1 MLNDIKNCWNDRLWR
16 LSFLGIII
24 LGFAVAS
31 IAPYRSIIG
40 IERLGLSELE
50 FALVSTLSAIF
61 TVFASMAVGIYSDQT
76 GRYRDVLLGSL
87 FVGIIGNAVLFAFPT
102 KWVFMLTLV
111 LFFPIA
117 TTGFTQFFAL
127 AKLAANKNK
136 TLNGDFSSSS
146 IRAAFAGAYAVMPP
160 IWAILVI
167 NGVDLLAIY
176 GVSAVINFIML
187 IMVYLKW
194 PKEHAAP
201 KERGER
207 VGFFIAMK
215 ELTNGPLTSR
225 LILIAIVGSVTKLNN
240 TVMGLIILN
249 DLGGTEADVGWFAG
263 AAALIEVPAMLFSVA
278 ALKYFTKSAFI
289 LIGVI
294 TYSLYLGAYAFLP
307 SVDYLWWLALPAGIG
322 GGIFIALV
330 IGYVQDLLSD
340 KPGTGGAL
348 ISFTNIG
355 GHIITSIIFGVCT
368 TFTGYAETAMIGAG
382 IAVLAGVILVV
393 IDGGQIWQKTNQAK
407 T

>member
-1 MLNDIKNCWNDRLWR
+1 MLTDIKNCWNDRLWR
-16 LSFLGIII
+16 LSFLGIVI

-40 IERLGLSELE
+40 IERLGLNELE

-61 TVFASMAVGIYSDQT
+61 TVIASMGVGIYSDQT

-87 FVGIIGNAVLFAFPT
+87 FIGIIGNAILFAFPT
-102 KWVFMLTLV
+102 KWVFMITLV
-111 LFFPIA
+111 LFFPVA

-136 TLNGDFSSSS
+136 KLNVDFSSSS
-146 IRAAFAGAYAVMPP
+146 IRAAFAGAYAVTPP

-187 IMVYLKW
+187 ILVYLKW
-194 PKEHAAP
+194 PKEHAAR
-201 KERGER
+201 KEQQER
-207 VGFFIAMK
+207 VSFFAAMR
-215 ELTNGPLTSR
+215 ELTNAPLASR
-225 LILIAIVGSVTKLNN
+225 LVLIAIVGSVTKLNN

-263 AAALIEVPAMLFSVA
+263 GAALIEVPVMLFSVA
-278 ALKYFTKSAFI
+278 ALKYITKSAFI

-294 TYSLYLGAYAFLP
+294 TYSFYLSAYAFLP
-307 SVDYLWWLALPAGIG
+307 SVDYLWWLILPAGIG

-355 GHIITSIIFGVCT
+355 GHIVTSIVFGACT
-368 TFTGYAETAMIGAG
+368 TFTGYAETAMIGASL
-382 IAVLAGVILVV
+382 AVIAGVILVM
-393 IDGGQIWQKTNQAK
+393 IDGGEIRQTTDTKI
-407 T
+407 

>member
-1 MLNDIKNCWNDRLWR
+1 M
-16 LSFLGIII
+16 SFLGILI

-50 FALVSTLSAIF
+50 FALVTTLSAIF
-61 TVFASMAVGIYSDQT
+61 TVFASIWVGIYSDQT

-87 FVGIIGNAVLFAFPT
+87 FIGIIGNAILFAFPI
-102 KWVFMLTLV
+102 KLVFMITLV

-136 TLNGDFSSSS
+136 KLNADFSSSS
-146 IRAAFAGAYAVMPP
+146 IRAAFAGAYAVTPP

-167 NGVDLLAIY
+167 CGVDLLAIY
-176 GVSAVINFIML
+176 GVSAVINLIML
-187 IMVYLKW
+187 IIVYVKW
-194 PKEHAAP
+194 PNEHVAP
-201 KERGER
+201 KEQQER
-207 VGFFIAMK
+207 VGFFTAMK
-215 ELTNGPLTSR
+215 ELTNRPLASR
-225 LILIAIVGSVTKLNN
+225 LILIAIIGSVTKLNT
-240 TVMGLIILN
+240 TVMGLIILK
-249 DLGGTEADVGWFAG
+249 DLGGSESDVGWFAG
-263 AAALIEVPAMLFSVA
+263 AVALIEVPVMLLGVM
-278 ALKYFTKSAFI
+278 ALKYITKSAFI

-294 TYSLYLGAYAFLP
+294 IYSLYLGAYAFLP
-307 SVDYLWWLALPAGIG
+307 SVDYLWWLILPAGIG

-330 IGYVQDLLSD
+330 IGYVQDLLTD
-340 KPGTGGAL
+340 RPGTGGAL

-355 GHIITSIIFGVCT
+355 GHIITSIVFGICT

-382 IAVLAGVILVV
+382 FAVIAGVVLVV
-393 IDGGQIWQKTNQAK
+393 IDGGRVLTGVHFKV
-407 T
+407 